1 LSSDGTKTLTKVIS
15 VHTDGVDKPYF
26 TVNIGGADHNTECSH
41 LEAVSHDS
49 GFVGSLLGGATGPS
63 GSSAVV
69 AFPPA
74 HGAAEPAVLAT
85 VLRVIATY
93 ASDQFSHFDY
103 EGANT
108 TGCSGPRLILYILRS
123 VWKKKLIDDLQET
136 GPFTVQV
143 VHQMYVH
150 SWTGAS
156 PRAPTQEEV
165 IEHLK
170 TMVHKPPDP
179 AMLQKLSTAVA
190 TLHNNLAFQFTVGT
204 TVLYITPNTGD
215 PHEATISALP
225 TDGSTDFTISVGGSQ
240 LQASL
245 LCLKPRDDPSADP
258 SAKRQRLDN
267 LLWPSVAAAAEQGQQ
282 SQFQA
287 ELDLVD
293 RAEAQF
299 QLACDC
305 VTAVQLYTLLNW
317 GKKMKARLRDSKVNY
332 LKKEFENLDRAVKA
346 SYKAMTKAALNWKG
360 ESMQRAMVATSAMAK
375 KALMEVFARDTP
387 ARVRGADKEEDEME
401 EGESAADSKMDE
413 GVAEAVDNM
422 QGSRRV
428 TETVLLH
435 EGDDD
440 GGGQGAG
447 QEATNDVGESNADTG
462 GGDRG
467 GKGAVHVSMGVTASV
482 QEGGPGARVAIALGV
497 KRQRGAE
504 STSIPQGAAA
514 SPLPLN
520 SHVLYYGD
528 GDTMP
533 VNAKIIK
540 IHSGNTT
547 PAPCYDIVLDNGST
561 CVAYRQQLRMLPDAV
576 TGP

>member
-1 LSSDGTKTLTKVIS
+1 
-15 VHTDGVDKPYF
+15 
-26 TVNIGGADHNTECSH
+26 
-41 LEAVSHDS
+41 
-49 GFVGSLLGGATGPS
+49 
-63 GSSAVV
+63 
-69 AFPPA
+69 
-74 HGAAEPAVLAT
+74 
-85 VLRVIATY
+85 
-93 ASDQFSHFDY
+93 
-103 EGANT
+103 
-108 TGCSGPRLILYILRS
+108 
-123 VWKKKLIDDLQET
+123 
-136 GPFTVQV
+136 
-143 VHQMYVH
+143 
-150 SWTGAS
+150 
-156 PRAPTQEEV
+156 
-165 IEHLK
+165 
-170 TMVHKPPDP
+170 
-179 AMLQKLSTAVA
+179 
-190 TLHNNLAFQFTVGT
+190 
-204 TVLYITPNTGD
+204 
-215 PHEATISALP
+215 
-225 TDGSTDFTISVGGSQ
+225 
-240 LQASL
+240 
-245 LCLKPRDDPSADP
+245 
-258 SAKRQRLDN
+258 
-267 LLWPSVAAAAEQGQQ
+267 
-282 SQFQA
+282 
-287 ELDLVD
+287 
-293 RAEAQF
+293 
-299 QLACDC
+299 
-305 VTAVQLYTLLNW
+305 
-317 GKKMKARLRDSKVNY
+317 LRDSKVNY